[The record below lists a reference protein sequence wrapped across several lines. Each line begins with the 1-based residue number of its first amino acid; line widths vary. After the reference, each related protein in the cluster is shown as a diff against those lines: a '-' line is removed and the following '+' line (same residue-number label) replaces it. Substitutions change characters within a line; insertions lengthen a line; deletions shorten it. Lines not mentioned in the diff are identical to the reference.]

1 MSTTNIDIAS
11 FNKAFSTDKKCRTYL
26 EATLWNGTQICPHCN
41 STRTFK
47 LNGTSHRKGL
57 YKCSVCRKPFTVT
70 VGTIFERSHIPLNK
84 WIFAMYLLVTAR
96 KGISSLQLSKEIGIT
111 QKSAWFMLQ
120 RLREACKEDTFLLSG
135 IVEADETYIGGKE
148 ENKHESKKSK
158 DGRGPKGKSIVLG
171 MRKRDGDTVIKA
183 IKDTKKETIHTEI
196 KNNIA
201 PDSILCTDEH
211 ASYKK
216 MEDYLHFTVNH
227 SVKEFV
233 NGMAHINGI
242 ESVWAI
248 LKRGYHG
255 IYHHFTEK
263 HLQRYISEFT
273 FRLNEGNCKI
283 PSMTRVDSLFEKTI
297 GKTLTYNELIFV

>member
-1 MSTTNIDIAS
+1 MKDVTISTYELMKMFPDEETARI
-11 FNKAFSTDKKCRTYL
+11 YL
-26 EATLWNGTQICPHCN
+26 EKKRWNGNVVCPYCN
-41 STRTFK
+41 STNRIQT
-47 LNGTSHRKGL
+47 RKIIGYYRCL
-57 YKCSVCRKPFTVT
+57 SCKKDFTVRTKT
-70 VGTIFERSHIPLNK
+70 VLERSHISLNK
-84 WIFAMYLLVTAR
+84 WIFTMYLLVTSR

-120 RLREACKEDTFLLSG
+120 RLREACKEDTCLLSG
-135 IVEADETYIGGKE
+135 IIEADETYIGGKE

-196 KNNIA
+196 KNNVA

-211 ASYKK
+211 NSYKR

-227 SVKEFV
+227 SIKEFV

-255 IYHHFTEK
+255 IYHHFSEK

-297 GKTLTYNELIFV
+297 GKTLTYNELILV